1 MAPISKDP
9 TRDKSRSPLDVSSDS
24 VHCNAL
30 TQSSTVSYAFS
41 CHTIDTCGEE
51 QDVESA
57 SALPPPHSHPWVHVF
72 SKSSSTTSLR
82 TQCAAA
88 AVTHRNVL
96 LPKVLHQ
103 RSRRA
108 QKKKWKITNILR
120 EVIVPSNHFK
130 LSTKDIDSE
139 IFVFDGGNLSAPPIK
154 PPDGILWRS
163 ISVNVLHVEDET
175 NEIFE
180 IISAEAYRLSRD
192 GIIQHHYALNHASSL
207 PRSSIT
213 NHESVLRD
221 RRPRFS

>member
-1 MAPISKDP
+1 MQASNDQCIVPP
-9 TRDKSRSPLDVSSDS
+9 PLDVSSDS

-96 LPKVLHQ
+96 SPKVLH
-103 RSRRA
+103 R
-108 QKKKWKITNILR
+108 
-120 EVIVPSNHFK
+120 
-130 LSTKDIDSE
+130 
-139 IFVFDGGNLSAPPIK
+139 
-154 PPDGILWRS
+154 RS
-163 ISVNVLHVEDET
+163 IMHRKRNGRLQTSYVKSSFHQ
-175 NEIFE
+175 
-180 IISAEAYRLSRD
+180 IIS
-192 GIIQHHYALNHASSL
+192 NCL
-207 PRSSIT
+207 PKT
-213 NHESVLRD
+213 LTLR
-221 RRPRFS
+221 

>member
-1 MAPISKDP
+1 MQASNDQCIVPP
-9 TRDKSRSPLDVSSDS
+9 PLDVSSDS

-96 LPKVLHQ
+96 SPKVLHR
-103 RSRRA
+103 RSCRA
-108 QKKKWKITNILR
+108 QKKKRKITNILR

-139 IFVFDGGNLSAPPIK
+139 IVVFDGGNLSAPPIK

-163 ISVNVLHVEDET
+163 ISVNVFHVKDET
-175 NEIFE
+175 DPNIGLTFPKM
-180 IISAEAYRLSRD
+180 D
-192 GIIQHHYALNHASSL
+192 GVNPFI
-207 PRSSIT
+207 
-213 NHESVLRD
+213 
-221 RRPRFS
+221 

>member
-1 MAPISKDP
+1 MFNIFYIDYRNHLLSLINSYCFSFLHISEQGCRNDIKKKTSIMQASNDQCIVP
-9 TRDKSRSPLDVSSDS
+9 PPLDVSSGS

-96 LPKVLHQ
+96 SPKVLHQ
-103 RSRRA
+103 RSRCA
-108 QKKKWKITNILR
+108 QKKKRKITNILH
-120 EVIVPSNHFK
+120 EDIIPSNHFK
-130 LSTKDIDSE
+130 LSTKDIDSQ
-139 IFVFDGGNLSAPPIK
+139 IVVFDGGNLSAPPIK
-154 PPDGILWRS
+154 PPGGIL
-163 ISVNVLHVEDET
+163 LHL
-175 NEIFE
+175 F
-180 IISAEAYRLSRD
+180 L
-192 GIIQHHYALNHASSL
+192 
-207 PRSSIT
+207 
-213 NHESVLRD
+213 
-221 RRPRFS
+221 